1 MELNSRLI
9 QFLSVA
15 SHTDRIG
22 KAIYWVAG
30 LVQLLFILSCSLIGD
45 YAPIIAKYAGR
56 YCGKLYRFYTDRRTQ
71 SILSAIDYYSRQF
84 VTAQLGTQYPS
95 ISYQFT
101 PAICLPTE
109 SVIVPPDY
117 VSMTRR
123 QLLQYAKQLQ
133 IVNYSR
139 MDTDSL
145 RQALL
150 LTV

>member
-9 QFLSVA
+9 TALSLLSVIQRA
-15 SHTDRIG
+15 FNYCS
-22 KAIYWVAG
+22 G
-30 LVQLLFILSCSLIGD
+30 LFQLIVMLTCSLIGD
-45 YAPIIAKYAGR
+45 YAPVVGRYAGR
-56 YCGKLYRFYTDRRTQ
+56 YAGRIYRFYTDRNTQ
-71 SILSAIDYYSRQF
+71 TILSAIDYYSRQF
-84 VTAQLGTQYPS
+84 VTVQLGTQYPTLT
-95 ISYQFT
+95 YQFT
-101 PAICLPTE
+101 PAICLPSE

>member
-1 MELNSRLI
+1 MFLNSRLI
-9 QFLSVA
+9 TTLSFLSVA
-15 SHTDRIG
+15 QRVFNYI
-22 KAIYWVAG
+22 AG
-30 LVQLLFILSCSLIGD
+30 LTQLLVMLSCSIVAD
-45 YAPIIAKYAGR
+45 YAPVVGRYAGR
-56 YCGKLYRFYTDRRTQ
+56 YAGRIYRFYTDRNTQ
-71 SILSAIDYYSRQF
+71 QFLSAIDYYSRQF

-139 MDTDSL
+139 LDTDSL

>member
-9 QFLSVA
+9 TALSILSVTQRA
-15 SHTDRIG
+15 FNYI
-22 KAIYWVAG
+22 AG
-30 LVQLLFILSCSLIGD
+30 LFQLLVMLSCSLIGD
-45 YAPIIAKYAGR
+45 YAPIVGKYAGR
-56 YCGKLYRFYTDRRTQ
+56 YAGRIYRFYTNRNTQ
-71 SILSAIDYYSRQF
+71 TILSAIDYYSRQF
-84 VTAQLGTQYPS
+84 ITAQLGTEYPTLT
-95 ISYQFT
+95 YQFT

-117 VSMTRR
+117 DSMTRR
-123 QLLQYAKQLQ
+123 QLLTVAKELQ
-133 IVNYSR
+133 IINYSR